1 MNKEERKAHYKAYQ
15 KAYQKS
21 DKYKACQKAYQ
32 KSDKYKAYQKAYM
45 KAHYKTYYQKY
56 VKIPCL
62 NNLKNLNYVYADGE
76 AQEIQKQVPE
86 LTQKIMLKLLNEN
99 E

>member
-15 KAYQKS
+15 KAYH
-21 DKYKACQKAYQ
+21 KAYQ
-32 KSDKYKAYQKAYM
+32 NSDKYKAYKKAYMKAYM